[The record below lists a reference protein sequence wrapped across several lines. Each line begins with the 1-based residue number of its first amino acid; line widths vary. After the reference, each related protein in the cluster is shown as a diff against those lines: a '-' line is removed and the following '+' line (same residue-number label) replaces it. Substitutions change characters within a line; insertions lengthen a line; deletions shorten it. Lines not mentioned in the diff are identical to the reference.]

1 MRKSLGLLSL
11 LVLIGFV
18 SLGSVDNAYAHSST
32 DLEHQRLH
40 LINELLQDDSGIVDD
55 TPKKNSDFVK
65 FSEFTSDDLLPGQTI
80 TEKRLIEF
88 YEINEMIEDFGDG
101 RLAEKFTSTGTA
113 KVWQLRVVVHTEAE
127 KAETIIVNTNYEII
141 KSYSEVYTPEDY
153 NYLEFVNELPNE
165 IALAI
170 ILGPLTFAAV
180 FINRDRRLD
189 EESSAVKIISSS
201 FVMIILVT
209 GLGFAF
215 PAVIAQAYWGVPFA
229 SAEEQDIDQAEQD
242 FVPPSSEKDSAQQS
256 LLPEAKESIQFDNSD
271 KDNQSLHGD
280 SIIVT
285 YDNPY
290 LSLDGNDYVEI
301 TSSSLPNKLQT
312 LTVSAWVKPN
322 YDKGSSE
329 LYIVSKDG
337 AFSLSINNVIEP
349 ERKAAFSVFDGLKW
363 HMVNSKSD
371 VKPDQWTYITATFD
385 GSSID
390 IYLNGFRENSL
401 SLKNVVSGYYE
412 DGVYKESSFD
422 EIESDSEITLGAY
435 MLYRDKQHKIMHKY
449 AGQID
454 DVRFYDLKLT
464 SAQISEVY
472 NNQRQSDAPPT
483 PEPEVV
489 ILEEVEPAQEPEVV
503 ILEDVENEFSQL
515 ISEANQYGFVA
526 EKENDDAQEIEEKAS
541 KGFKV
546 EKKEKKKK
554 TILTV
559 ITNVINDDGGSAVA
573 SDFRMSVSGN
583 DPIPESFPGD
593 EKGVIV
599 SLNAGSFSVFESA
612 LDGYTQSFS
621 ADCSGT
627 IELYGKKTC
636 TVTNDDVHQYSTST
650 VVTTGSDPSTESS
663 DTTTD
668 DSYVQP
674 FDDET
679 IVTPGSDTST
689 ESSDTTTDD
698 TTTDDTT
705 TDDTTTDDTTTDDT
719 TYSTA
724 STTMYEEDQSDYKF
738 LKKYIKVS
746 QNSKETF
753 SNLPDSSNS
762 HGSWKLY
769 CVVDGEKVDCTDD
782 DGVSF
787 TLVDTDGDGEY
798 DAAQWNVLEGT
809 TEFYIESEITII
821 NVQSYPTVGGEWVV
835 EFTTQGTADL
845 IIRGIDGT
853 FIGPSDD
860 PSTDLVF
867 SKLSD
872 GQRTIHPI
880 VDGNLIIY
888 RDYSSTFEG
897 SLTNH
902 VITAGEHHL
911 EFTFGNN
918 VQVAHN
924 AAFRVDWRQCAN
936 FDGGFTLGDCHWIG
950 SIVQSGNAQYFESMS
965 VPQRLIVEGIPPA
978 PSDQHSLTFSVD
990 AAKKNI
996 HAYDFLTS

>member
-1 MRKSLGLLSL
+1 
-11 LVLIGFV
+11 ITT
-18 SLGSVDNAYAHSST
+18 T
-32 DLEHQRLH
+32 D
-40 LINELLQDDSGIVDD
+40 
-55 TPKKNSDFVK
+55 
-65 FSEFTSDDLLPGQTI
+65 QT
-80 TEKRLIEF
+80 
-88 YEINEMIEDFGDG
+88 
-101 RLAEKFTSTGTA
+101 A
-113 KVWQLRVVVHTEAE
+113 
-127 KAETIIVNTNYEII
+127 
-141 KSYSEVYTPEDY
+141 
-153 NYLEFVNELPNE
+153 
-165 IALAI
+165 
-170 ILGPLTFAAV
+170 
-180 FINRDRRLD
+180 
-189 EESSAVKIISSS
+189 
-201 FVMIILVT
+201 
-209 GLGFAF
+209 
-215 PAVIAQAYWGVPFA
+215 
-229 SAEEQDIDQAEQD
+229 
-242 FVPPSSEKDSAQQS
+242 
-256 LLPEAKESIQFDNSD
+256 
-271 KDNQSLHGD
+271 
-280 SIIVT
+280 
-285 YDNPY
+285 
-290 LSLDGNDYVEI
+290 
-301 TSSSLPNKLQT
+301 
-312 LTVSAWVKPN
+312 
-322 YDKGSSE
+322 
-329 LYIVSKDG
+329 
-337 AFSLSINNVIEP
+337 
-349 ERKAAFSVFDGLKW
+349 
-363 HMVNSKSD
+363 
-371 VKPDQWTYITATFD
+371 
-385 GSSID
+385 
-390 IYLNGFRENSL
+390 
-401 SLKNVVSGYYE
+401 
-412 DGVYKESSFD
+412 
-422 EIESDSEITLGAY
+422 
-435 MLYRDKQHKIMHKY
+435 
-449 AGQID
+449 
-454 DVRFYDLKLT
+454 
-464 SAQISEVY
+464 
-472 NNQRQSDAPPT
+472 
-483 PEPEVV
+483 
-489 ILEEVEPAQEPEVV
+489 
-503 ILEDVENEFSQL
+503 NEF
-515 ISEANQYGFVA
+515 GFVA
-526 EKENDDAQEIEEKAS
+526 TDEQDDAQEIEEEAS
-541 KGFKV
+541 KGFKI
-546 EKKEKKKK
+546 EKQEAKKKRA
-554 TILTV
+554 ILTV
-559 ITNVINDDGGSAVA
+559 ITNVINDDGGSAAA

-593 EKGVIV
+593 EKGVRV
-599 SLNAGSFSVFESA
+599 SIEQGSFSVFESA

-689 ESSDTTTDD
+689 ESS
-698 TTTDDTT
+698 
-705 TDDTTTDDTTTDDT
+705 DTTTDDTTTDDT

-990 AAKKNI
+990 TAKKNI
-996 HAYDFLTS
+996 HAYDFLTSWNQATLPPNPGVLNNLNECGEEGAKGALVTCNALLPINGGFRVEALVPDALPGVPGTDTSELTSDRTFTYELTFGDRTIEIFGDKAISNQLLTFNGFTTGKSHSTAEYTLSWKSKSTDIMVRMAGHLALSGTGTAASGVSWGQGEGASNISGGSYHFKLGTLDNNSLGSQDNQIKSAAVLVPLTGSIRIIKDTQPNDTQDFSYTTTGGLTPLTFTLDDDSDITNSNIQEFFDIPVGPYTVTESSVTGFDLTAITCIDSSTPSTGDPSTRTATINLDPGETVTCTFENTKRGTIIVEKITDPAGDPATFTFTGDA